1 MVVDCFRVKERP
13 ELPVTIT
20 DIVKDKSIQLNALID
35 TGFSGFLLLPNSVYF
50 KVSRV
55 ELDESFWR
63 TFNSERYPEN

>member
-63 TFNSERYPEN
+63 TFNSERYREN